1 MSNLTHQTDALFS
14 QWNTTHT
21 PGCMLA
27 VIQNGTII
35 YQQSYGM
42 ADLENNVSISPDS
55 VFYIASTSKQF
66 TAACILLLAQQG
78 KLDLDDD
85 ICHHIP
91 EMPIYNQPITIRHL
105 VHHTS
110 GLRDSLTLLD
120 LSGINTT
127 EATYNNADLLKLI
140 TRQEHLNFPPG
151 EQYKYCNAGY
161 LLMAEIVER
170 ISGQTFRQF
179 AHNNIFAPLGMN
191 HTHFDNNHTEHI
203 PNRVVSYHLKNNN
216 YIPYPKNFDIVGSG
230 GLLTTVGDLALWD
243 QNFYA
248 PKVGNETFINTLTT
262 PSKRNSG
269 ETLTY
274 AFGLQVG
281 DYKGLRVIN
290 HAGGMLGFRTNLY
303 RFPNQNF
310 SVICL
315 ANTAEINA
323 TQLCQRVADLYLA
336 DHFRLTNFTGQY
348 YSHELDVTYSITV
361 QNGDLI
367 ITHPTTYTEP
377 LRSQGN
383 DQFQTQNK
391 TLQFTRNHQNTIVGF
406 TIQTDRVFNIHFTKL

>member
-1 MSNLTHQTDALFS
+1 MPALTNQTDTLFS
-14 QWNTTHT
+14 KYTNHT

-27 VIQNGTII
+27 IIQDGNIV
-35 YQQSYGM
+35 YQQGYGL
-42 ADLENNVSISPDS
+42 ADLENAVPISPDS

-66 TAACILLLAQQG
+66 TAASVLLLAQKD
-78 KLDLDDD
+78 KLSLDDD
-85 ICHHIP
+85 ICHHVP

-105 VHHTS
+105 IHHTS

-120 LSGINTT
+120 LAGVNVSD
-127 EATYNNADLLKLI
+127 AVYNNTDLIKLVA
-140 TRQEHLNFPPG
+140 RQENLNFPPG

-161 LLMAEIVER
+161 LLLAEIVER
-170 ISGQTFRQF
+170 VSGKTFRQF
-179 AHNNIFAPLGMN
+179 THDNIFAPLGMN
-191 HTHFDNNHTEHI
+191 HTHFDDNHTEHI
-203 PNRVVSYHLKNNN
+203 PNRVISYYPKDNT

-243 QNFYA
+243 QNFYT
-248 PKVGNETFINTLTT
+248 PKVGDTQFINTLCT
-262 PSKRNSG
+262 PGTLNSG

-281 DYKGLRVIN
+281 DYKGLRMIN

-303 RFPNQNF
+303 RFPNHNF

-315 ANTAEINA
+315 GNASDINA
-323 TQLCQRVADLYLA
+323 SQLCCRVADLYLA
-336 DHFRLTNFTGQY
+336 DQFRLDEFTGNY
-348 YSHELDVTYSITV
+348 NSIELDVTYTLEN

-367 ITHPTTYTEP
+367 ITHPTTYDEP

-383 DQFQTQNK
+383 DKFQANNKTIQFQ
-391 TLQFTRNHQNTIVGF
+391 RNHQNTIVGF
-406 TIQTDRVFNIHFTKL
+406 NIQTDRVFLMEFIKQ